1 MILSPMKYKDFT
13 WPHNPRTYTVEFR
26 REMGVHKVP
35 FGRYHLQDLGPTR
48 RVMRGE
54 GEFVGEDAYERF
66 KALATVFYSDGPGV
80 LVHPVWQ
87 SSNAYFVELSLTQ
100 EPRRDY
106 VRYSFTFWEGY
117 DGYQAYAR
125 RAETGKNGGQGTAL
139 STSPTAGA
147 GSGSAAGEV
156 WHTVVRGE
164 NLWRIAQHYGV
175 ELTEVIARN
184 PQLRNP
190 NLIYPGERVR
200 LR

>member
-1 MILSPMKYKDFT
+1 MELAPMRYKDFT
-13 WPHNPRTYTVEFR
+13 WPHNPRTYTIEYK

-48 RVMRGE
+48 RVMKGE
-54 GEFVGEDAYERF
+54 GEFVGEDAYKQF
-66 KALATVFYSDGPGV
+66 KALASVFYSDGPGV

-87 SSNAYFVELSLTQ
+87 AANVYFVELALAQ

-106 VRYSFTFWEGY
+106 VKYTFTFWEGY
-117 DGYQAYAR
+117 DGYQPYAR
-125 RAETGKNGGQGTAL
+125 KVETAGTESPGESREGNGG
-139 STSPTAGA
+139 ST
-147 GSGSAAGEV
+147 EK
-156 WHTVVRGE
+156 WHTVAKGE
-164 NLWRIAQHYGV
+164 TLWGIARSNGV
-175 ELTEVIARN
+175 ELTAVIALN